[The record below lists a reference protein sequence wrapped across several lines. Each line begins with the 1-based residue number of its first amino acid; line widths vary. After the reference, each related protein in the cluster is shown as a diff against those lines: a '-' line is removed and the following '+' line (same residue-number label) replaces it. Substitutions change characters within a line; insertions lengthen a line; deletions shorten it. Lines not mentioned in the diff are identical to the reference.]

1 MCEEKAAMSV
11 GPSAVIHASA
21 LLVGPM
27 AVIVR
32 GASGAGKSSL
42 VLDLIETLSAEGR
55 FAMLIGDDRVAVEAV
70 NQRLIVRA
78 APTIAGLIERRGH
91 GIARL
96 EFEPAGI
103 VGLVVDLVTG
113 EPTRMPEMADQS
125 TDLCGITL
133 RRMQIAGFGEP
144 RTRLVLAAIDAAHAG
159 TNAPTATLPA
169 P

>member
-1 MCEEKAAMSV
+1 MSEDVAAMPAGQPV
-11 GPSAVIHASA
+11 VIHASA
-21 LLVGPM
+21 LLVGAM

-42 VLDLIETLSAEGR
+42 VLDLIETLNGEGR
-55 FAMLIGDDRVAVEAV
+55 FAMLIGDDRVAVEAL
-70 NQRLIVRA
+70 NGRLVVRS

-96 EFEPAGI
+96 QFEPAGI

-113 EPTRMPEMADQS
+113 EPSRMPERADQS

-133 RRMQIAGFGEP
+133 RRIEMTGYGEP
-144 RTRLVLAAIDAAHAG
+144 RTRSVLAAIDTANAG
-159 TNAPTATLPA
+159 IKSMPSI
-169 P
+169 